1 MRNDANPLNPTQLEA
16 AHHLYGPCVV
26 WAGPGTG
33 KTRILEE
40 RTVWL
45 IEEKGF
51 LPQTIGLLTFTNK
64 VEGEILSRLSA
75 RLSLDVAESILVRN
89 LHSLALMIMTTEK
102 KLKKERVPEVI
113 EQIDAFEFVK
123 RAMSETGLDE
133 GYHSP
138 IAVWDL
144 IGKWKTGER
153 KPENLEPV
161 MRRLVTTYQQILE
174 AEGKWDLSDLIVKA
188 IKALQTNDAIRNALS
203 IKIMMVDEWQ
213 DTALSEYLFL
223 KCLLNGNQNLMVVGA
238 PAQSIYSWRGANT
251 QKLDELFRQDFPDA
265 EEYRM
270 NLGYRNGK
278 NIITASACMVKDSP
292 EVWLDSDQHPGNVFV
307 VDSSTDLME
316 AEMIAGEISALS
328 RQYNIEPDEFAVLFR
343 SWTQVSKIEKALVDH
358 KLPYV
363 LFGSTLP
370 FYERREVRELLAY
383 LRLILAMCGE
393 IEADDLDGALDQILN
408 VPARGIGPASI
419 KAIRGSNPQI
429 GWAEFNAALVNDNLR
444 DQVKVALRDLF
455 ELLTR
460 FSRKAAVLSPSE
472 MIKAIIRETGWD
484 RWLEEELEG
493 KKVLRNLQ
501 TMWGEAQAYTDV
513 KDFVDSVLAKIRSDI
528 NGSGIALSTIHA
540 AKGLEWEV
548 VFVAGMNEGLLP
560 HAKALELE
568 ADPQEERNLAHV
580 AFSRAK
586 YVLIA
591 SWFRDRERTD
601 GRSIKQRPSRYLSMI
616 PQEVLHE
623 YSAGNSGIGVID
635 GSRPVV
641 YAEEEETFKT
651 MFG

>member
-1 MRNDANPLNPTQLEA
+1 MKNGANPLNSTQLEA
-16 AHHLYGPCVV
+16 AHHLSGPCVV

-45 IEEKGF
+45 IEEKGY
-51 LPQTIGLLTFTNK
+51 LPQNIGLLTFTNK
-64 VEGEILSRLSA
+64 VEGEILGRLSA
-75 RLSLDVAESILVRN
+75 RLSTDVADSILVRN
-89 LHSLALMIMTTEK
+89 LHSLALMIITTEK
-102 KLKKERVPEVI
+102 KLKKARVPEVI
-113 EQIDAFEFVK
+113 DQTDAFALVK

-144 IGKWKTGER
+144 IGKWKTGGR

-188 IKALQTNDAIRNALS
+188 VKALQTNEAIRNALA
-203 IKIMMVDEWQ
+203 INIMMVDEWQ
-213 DTALSEYLFL
+213 DTALSEYHFL

-251 QKLDELFRQDFPDA
+251 NKLDELFRQDFPDA
-265 EEYRM
+265 QEYR
-270 NLGYRNGK
+270 LSVGYRNGK
-278 NIITASACMVKDSP
+278 NIITASASMVKDSP
-292 EVWLDSDQHPGNVFV
+292 EVWLDSDQHPGNVCI

-316 AEMIAGEISALS
+316 AEMIASEISALS
-328 RQYNIEPDEFAVLFR
+328 SQHDIEPDDFAVLFR
-343 SWTQVSKIEKALVDH
+343 SWSQVSRIEKALVDH
-358 KLPYV
+358 QLPYV
-363 LFGSTLP
+363 LFGNTLP

-383 LRLILAMCGE
+383 LRLVLAMCGE
-393 IEADDLDGALDQILN
+393 VEVDDLDGALDQILN

-429 GWAEFNAALVNDNLR
+429 GWAEFNAALVNDHLR
-444 DQVKVALRDLF
+444 DQVKVALKELF

-460 FSRKAAVLSPSE
+460 LSHKADVLLPSE
-472 MIKAIIRETGWD
+472 MISAIIRETGWD

-493 KKVLRNLQ
+493 KKVLKNLQ
-501 TMWGEAQAYTDV
+501 TMWGEAQAYTSL
-513 KDFVDSVLAKIRSDI
+513 KDFVDNVLSKIRSDI

-568 ADPQEERNLAHV
+568 ADPQEERNLTHV

-586 YVLIA
+586 HVLIV
-591 SWFRDRERTD
+591 SWFRDRERLD
-601 GRSIKQRPSRYLSMI
+601 GRNIKQRPSRYLSMI
-616 PQEVLHE
+616 PKEVLHE
-623 YSAGNSGIGVID
+623 YSAGNSGFGAID
-635 GSRPVV
+635 GIRP
-641 YAEEEETFKT
+641 AGFSEKEETFET
-651 MFG
+651 LFG